1 MIRVQTIGIS
11 DVRIQPRPNTYDA
24 GDGVTVY
31 ENSASSPTP
40 PPGVN
45 NGIFLEDNVY
55 FLMME
60 DNTSYLLQEA

>member
-1 MIRVQTIGIS
+1 MIRVQTIGVS

-31 ENSASSPTP
+31 ENSASTP
-40 PPGVN
+40 
-45 NGIFLEDNVY
+45 NGILLEDLIY

>member
-40 PPGVN
+40 PGIT
-45 NGIFLEDNVY
+45 NGILLEDNVY

-60 DNTSYLLQEA
+60 DNTGYLLQEA